1 MAIDTDRGLQ
11 TQVIYSV
18 YVRAHTPEGTFRA
31 VIPDLDRIRSLGT
44 DIIWFLPIHP
54 IGVEGK
60 KGSLGCPYAN
70 RDYRDVNPA
79 YGTME
84 DFKELVDDIHARG
97 MKVMIDVVY
106 NHTSPDSVL
115 YKTHPEYFYHDENG
129 RPGNR
134 YGDWADVI
142 DLDYNV
148 PELWDYQIESLRF
161 WASIVDG
168 FRCDVA
174 SLVPLDFWKKARA
187 AVKEVNP
194 DCIWLAESVHLSF
207 ACKARRLGFR
217 AMRDSEGFEA
227 FDLEYD
233 YDIREVFDKLL
244 RGECPLSH
252 WTDMLNFQEGE
263 YPDNYNKMRCL
274 ENHDQ
279 PRIASLVPDMEALVN
294 WTAMLYFLK
303 GTTLIY
309 AGQEWA
315 DAHLPSL
322 FEKEP
327 INRETGCS
335 LMPLMKK
342 LNRAKKE
349 LFTGEDSFWAAA
361 DDHHHIAVME
371 RENSARHLV
380 GVFSL
385 KARSAKVEVPL
396 PDGEYLNHIGGNTVT
411 VKGGRVYCDGTP
423 LLLAEAK

>member
-1 MAIDTDRGLQ
+1 
-11 TQVIYSV
+11 
-18 YVRAHTPEGTFRA
+18 
-31 VIPDLDRIRSLGT
+31 
-44 DIIWFLPIHP
+44 
-54 IGVEGK
+54 
-60 KGSLGCPYAN
+60 
-70 RDYRDVNPA
+70 
-79 YGTME
+79 
-84 DFKELVDDIHARG
+84 
-97 MKVMIDVVY
+97 
-106 NHTSPDSVL
+106 
-115 YKTHPEYFYHDENG
+115 
-129 RPGNR
+129 
-134 YGDWADVI
+134 
-142 DLDYNV
+142 
-148 PELWDYQIESLRF
+148 
-161 WASIVDG
+161 
-168 FRCDVA
+168 
-174 SLVPLDFWKKARA
+174 
-187 AVKEVNP
+187 
-194 DCIWLAESVHLSF
+194 
-207 ACKARRLGFR
+207 
-217 AMRDSEGFEA
+217 MRDSEGFEA

-244 RGECPLSH
+244 RGACPLSH

>member
-1 MAIDTDRGLQ
+1 MAHDTDRSLQ

-168 FRCDVA
+168 FRCDGA
-174 SLVPLDFWKKARA
+174 VPEHGRAQLLCPQGGKARA
-187 AVKEVNP
+187 EPQQRRHRRHDRRQHLRPEREYQRDP
-194 DCIWLAESVHLSF
+194 D
-207 ACKARRLGFR
+207 
-217 AMRDSEGFEA
+217 RDDF
-227 FDLEYD
+227 L
-233 YDIREVFDKLL
+233 
-244 RGECPLSH
+244 
-252 WTDMLNFQEGE
+252 
-263 YPDNYNKMRCL
+263 
-274 ENHDQ
+274 
-279 PRIASLVPDMEALVN
+279 SLV
-294 WTAMLYFLK
+294 
-303 GTTLIY
+303 
-309 AGQEWA
+309 
-315 DAHLPSL
+315 
-322 FEKEP
+322 
-327 INRETGCS
+327 
-335 LMPLMKK
+335 
-342 LNRAKKE
+342 
-349 LFTGEDSFWAAA
+349 
-361 DDHHHIAVME
+361 
-371 RENSARHLV
+371 
-380 GVFSL
+380 
-385 KARSAKVEVPL
+385 
-396 PDGEYLNHIGGNTVT
+396 
-411 VKGGRVYCDGTP
+411 
-423 LLLAEAK
+423 